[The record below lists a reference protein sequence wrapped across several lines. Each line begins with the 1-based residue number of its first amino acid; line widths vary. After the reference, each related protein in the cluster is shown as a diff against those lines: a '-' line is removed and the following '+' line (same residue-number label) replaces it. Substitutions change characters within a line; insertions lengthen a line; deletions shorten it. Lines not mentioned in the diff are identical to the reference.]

1 MLTPDDFR
9 ALALSL
15 DGASEGAHMGHP
27 DFRAN
32 GRIFATLYPD
42 GEWGMVKLGLEEQQD
57 YIELDPATFVPAK
70 GAWGLQGC
78 TSVRLDRAERSQVL
92 AALRLAW
99 QQTVAKLRPKS
110 RPKAKVVKPA
120 VKAVQ
125 RPAAKTAKRASA
137 ARTRRTRG

>member
-9 ALALSL
+9 ARALSME
-15 DGASEGAHMGHP
+15 GAFEGAHMGHP

-57 YIELDPATFVPAK
+57 FIDLDPATFVPAK

-78 TSVRLDRAERSQVL
+78 TTVCLARAEP
-92 AALRLAW
+92 AAVRKAMQLAW
-99 QQTVAKLRPKS
+99 QQTVAKRPSGWTKS
-110 RPKAKVVKPA
+110 KATKKSA
-120 VKAVQ
+120 TK
-125 RPAAKTAKRASA
+125 A
-137 ARTRRTRG
+137 ARPTKQAAPKKKAAAPRARRTR